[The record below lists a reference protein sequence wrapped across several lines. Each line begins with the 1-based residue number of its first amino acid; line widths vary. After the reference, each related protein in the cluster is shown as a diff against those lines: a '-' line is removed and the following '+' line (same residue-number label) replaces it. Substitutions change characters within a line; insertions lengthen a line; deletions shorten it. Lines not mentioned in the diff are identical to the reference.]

1 MNNCKSV
8 NNRYTIQNYGGVSAI
23 DIFDMY
29 LSFFNSKY
37 IKLNSYEEEGHV
49 LLNEINKI
57 LEDNK
62 DLCEISIPNPSVLFQ
77 KHIYNGLGHFGVN
90 LEYQNNESNQAK
102 SKNIIQHSDGY
113 NIPVRDDWLQ
123 KNNNIIAWND
133 KNKNWAKAQYTCI
146 NQQGICG
153 DCWANSATSCITIR
167 LSILTGYYC
176 PLDINQIMQC
186 TYFDWYNINSTTAT
200 ITRGCHGGQPIVAM
214 NYIASHGLSG
224 RNYDNS
230 IYPPKGNLSKS
241 RCITQPDN
249 SNIDYTIS
257 CKGQNIITNVDYN
270 WDNYK
275 GIVDSNQYYDS
286 YSGYKDKLIKELNNG
301 PITVNIWSSG
311 ETIDLNTKCY
321 NWVRDVKYAEA
332 KGKKVGTDHALLLV
346 GYDKVKQSDNSYNE
360 YWIIQNSW
368 GIHTGNNGFI
378 IVAAKSGNI
387 EEGFTVDERRAFPF
401 NLTTYCTPYFTKFPK
416 YDKSYYQKC
425 CPVCDDAFIKNV
437 SCTAVDSLNNY
448 GNVPIF
454 PTTNYT
460 DTNFVSTKAQECI
473 KYYPAE
479 GAPIITKDFTIT
491 DLQNAYEDK
500 SLTLE
505 TKLLPVTEKKVL
517 YHHQNGIYYGINPGW
532 ITGNFMKYGTDKWVP
547 SLQTNDNNY
556 NGFFNI
562 DELEKNINDSSHFTQ
577 YELPPSNKGGPV
589 LIKSI
594 NITNLNLVINY

>member
-1 MNNCKSV
+1 MNNCKSE
-8 NNRYTIQNYGGVSAI
+8 NNRYTIQNYDGVSAI

-29 LSFFNSKY
+29 LSFYNSD
-37 IKLNSYEEEGHV
+37 IKLNSYEEEGHI
-49 LLNEINKI
+49 LLNEINKV

-77 KHIYNGLGHFGVN
+77 KYVYNKLGGNFGVN

-102 SKNIIQHSDGY
+102 SKNIIQYSDGY
-113 NIPVRDDWLQ
+113 NIPDRDDWLQ
-123 KNNNIIAWND
+123 NNNNIIAWND
-133 KNKNWAKAQYTCI
+133 KNKNWGKAQYTCI
-146 NQQGICG
+146 NQQGTCG

-176 PLDINQIMQC
+176 PLDINQLMYC
-186 TYFDWYNINSTTAT
+186 TYGNIYYTSTFMT
-200 ITRGCHGGQPIVAM
+200 ITHGCYGGQPIVAM
-214 NYIASHGLSG
+214 NYIAKHGLSG

-230 IYPPKGNLSKS
+230 LYPPKGHISTKG
-241 RCITQPDN
+241 CITQPDD
-249 SNIDYTIS
+249 SNIDYTIY
-257 CKGQNIITNVDYN
+257 CKGQSIINDVEYN

-275 GIVDSNQYYDS
+275 GIIESNKYYDS

-311 ETIDLNTKCY
+311 ENIDSNSKCY
-321 NWVRDVKYAEA
+321 NWVRDAKYAEA
-332 KGKKVGTDHALLLV
+332 KGKTIGTDHALLLV
-346 GYDKVKQSDNSYNE
+346 GYDKVQQSDNSYNE

-368 GIHTGNNGFI
+368 GVHTGNNGFI
-378 IVAAKSGNI
+378 TVAAKSGNI
-387 EEGFTVDERRAFPF
+387 EDGFADDERRAFPF
-401 NLTTYCTPYFTKFPK
+401 NLTTYCTPYFSKLPT

-425 CPVCDDAFIKNV
+425 CPVCDAAFRKNI

-460 DTNFVSTKAQECI
+460 DTNFVSTKEQKCI

-517 YHHQNGIYYGINPGW
+517 YQHQNGNYYGIVPYW
-532 ITGNFMKYGTDKWVP
+532 MTGTWLKEGSDSY
-547 SLQTNDNNY
+547 S
-556 NGFFNI
+556 GFFN
-562 DELEKNINDSSHFTQ
+562 KNPLDMNDASHFTQ
-577 YELPPSNKGGPV
+577 YELPPSNKGGDV
-589 LIKSI
+589 MITSIKSI
-594 NITNLNLVINY
+594 NITYSNVVINY